1 MSREEDFSPRY
12 IYLTIAEAIE
22 IHRQLIDEFGGIHG
36 LRDQG
41 LLEAAIFR
49 PQNGYYDDLIHE
61 AAALMESLANNHAF
75 LDGNKRVSLAVT
87 DTFLRI
93 NGNYLK
99 LEPLAAYKFITE
111 SISKREFR
119 IQQIREWL
127 AAHVQPLE
135 QARASTGILSAS
147 SAQR

>member
-1 MSREEDFSPRY
+1 MGVEKDFSPRY
-12 IYLTIAEAIE
+12 LYMTVAEAIE

-41 LLEAAIFR
+41 PLEAAVFR

-75 LDGNKRVSLAVT
+75 LDGNKRVSLAAT

-93 NGNYLK
+93 NGQYLE
-99 LEPLAAYKFITE
+99 LEPLAAYKFIID
-111 SISKREFR
+111 SISRGEFR
-119 IQQIREWL
+119 LRQIRAWL
-127 AAHVQPLE
+127 TTHVRPLE
-135 QARASTGILSAS
+135 KD
-147 SAQR
+147 

>member
-1 MSREEDFSPRY
+1 MAAATESSPRY
-12 IYLTIAEAIE
+12 IYLTVGEAIE
-22 IHRQLIDEFGGIHG
+22 MHRQLIDEFGGIHG

-61 AAALMESLANNHAF
+61 AAALMESLASNHAF
-75 LDGNKRVSLAVT
+75 LDGNKRISLAAT

-93 NGNYLK
+93 NGHYLE
-99 LEPLAAYKFITE
+99 LETVAAHKFITE

-119 IQQIREWL
+119 VRQIREWL
-127 AAHVQPLE
+127 TAHVRPLE
-135 QARASTGILSAS
+135 EE
-147 SAQR
+147 